1 MEFDP
6 LGALGGGCGAFD
18 FGAAFGAAAFGAV
31 FGAAAFGAA
40 AFGAAGA
47 PKNWNIDG
55 GGALLEDAPGVSI
68 SSSGL
73 FIGFVFTLSL
83 PFDLGAAFAAL
94 FGAAFGTAA
103 EAPAGNWKSDGCA

>member
-1 MEFDP
+1 MAFDP
-6 LGALGGGCGAFD
+6 VGALGGGGPGAA
-18 FGAAFGAAAFGAV
+18 FGAAFGAAAFGAAA
-31 FGAAAFGAA
+31 FEAAAFGSV
-40 AFGAAGA
+40 GV

-55 GGALLEDAPGVSI
+55 GGGALLEEAPGVSI

>member
-1 MEFDP
+1 MVVVV
-6 LGALGGGCGAFD
+6 GAFD
-18 FGAAFGAAAFGAV
+18 SGAAFGAAAFGTS
-31 FGAAAFGAA
+31 

-47 PKNWNIDG
+47 PKNWNVD
-55 GGALLEDAPGVSI
+55 GGALLEDAPGVSII

-83 PFDLGAAFAAL
+83 LFDFGAAFAAV

-103 EAPAGNWKSDGCA
+103 GAPAGNWKIDGCA

>member
-1 MEFDP
+1 M
-6 LGALGGGCGAFD
+6 AFD
-18 FGAAFGAAAFGAV
+18 LGAAFALGAAAFGAT
-31 FGAAAFGAA
+31 
-40 AFGAAGA
+40 GA
-47 PKNWNIDG
+47 PTNWNID

-103 EAPAGNWKSDGCA
+103 GAPAGNWKSDGCA